1 MLAKFLLLSGAV
13 LVLSAVCPSS
23 CPKNQIV
30 EISSDTTTLVKGPS
44 QPTLGPS
51 TLITWFHA
59 AWTVRNYRSARWI
72 SDEPMTLK
80 DPVSAS
86 NRFFYKTFNLECT
99 PSQVKL
105 GVSAD
110 NSFWTY
116 VNGET
121 TEAFSEATNHNIV
134 RIYDLTRYFNIGENT
149 ISFRVL
155 NIALAGGTYQ
165 SNPTG
170 LIYMLNITI

>member
-1 MLAKFLLLSGAV
+1 MLGKILLLSGAV

-30 EISSDTTTLVKGPS
+30 EIVSDTTTLVKGPI
-44 QPTLGPS
+44 QPLLGPS
-51 TLITWFHA
+51 TLVGWLHP
-59 AWTVRNYRSARWI
+59 AWTVRSYRGAQWI
-72 SDEPMTLK
+72 SDAPTTILG
-80 DPVSAS
+80 PVSGT
-86 NRFFYKTFNLECT
+86 NRFFYKTFNIECT

-121 TEAFSEATNHNIV
+121 TEAFSEATNHNVV
-134 RIYDLTRYFNIGENT
+134 RIYDLTRFFNIGENT
-149 ISFRVL
+149 ISFRL
-155 NIALAGGTYQ
+155 HNLAQPSGTYKN
-165 SNPTG
+165 NPTG